1 MELCWKSQIIFFL
14 LQKRLSKIIPY
25 DPSCEHRSTS
35 LPQNPHLLNVL
46 MIKGQLLLINLDLSL
61 LSYYFVNPDCL
72 PWASNE
78 ELWLVRTNQPHSGM
92 LIILDSLSY
101 AAGSDLLSLKCQIIL
116 ETNLLFLPMVHL
128 QFIIH
133 GCTEYFIHHYDI
145 I

>member
-1 MELCWKSQIIFFL
+1 MIDTGTDTQEQKHATINREFL
-14 LQKRLSKIIPY
+14 DTYTEIVTHI
-25 DPSCEHRSTS
+25 C
-35 LPQNPHLLNVL
+35 
-46 MIKGQLLLINLDLSL
+46 
-61 LSYYFVNPDCL
+61 C
-72 PWASNE
+72 E

-116 ETNLLFLPMVHL
+116 ETNLLFLPTVHL